1 MYFGY
6 PTVYHK
12 DQQDTCELSDEI
24 HLPLHAFRALVDA
37 FEDESVLFVRLIH
50 GQKNCMVTLG
60 TPHQDG
66 EDMIYVPQWL
76 LDHLQYR
83 DWTVPTLFV
92 EKVIPEFIED
102 MPVATTIIIK
112 PLDPIAFD
120 VDLIACF
127 ERALVNLHSIEEHMT
142 IPVYLPYG
150 NEDIMTF
157 AYIEQVEPAPLSR
170 ISQGEVHVEFVND
183 FVEPMEELP
192 HVNELVTPEV
202 APAVVPEVEPEV
214 EVPEEVESS
223 MTEEEQ
229 KKQVRE
235 ARLKRFV

>member
-1 MYFGY
+1 MYLGY

-66 EDMIYVPQWL
+66 EDILYVPQWI

-102 MPVATTIIIK
+102 MPVASTIIIK

-127 ERALVNLHSIEEHMT
+127 ERALINLHSIEEHMT

-170 ISQGEVHVEFVND
+170 ISQGEVHVEFMND
-183 FVEPMEELP
+183 FQEPLVEPMDELAEEL
-192 HVNELVTPEV
+192 V
-202 APAVVPEVEPEV
+202 APDTVVAPVTAVVE
-214 EVPEEVESS
+214 